1 MIRMTTP
8 MAAIDKK
15 IAKEINRA
23 ENEILK
29 KLSFIGE
36 NAVND
41 ARGNGDY
48 MDNTGNL
55 RSSIGYTIL
64 KNGETVRT
72 SSFDRVKQE
81 ASKAKIESTKLLDEL
96 RTKFNTGFVL
106 IVVAGMDYAVTVE
119 ARGRNVLSSSKLLA
133 EIMAKRLI

>member
-1 MIRMTTP
+1 MTTP
-8 MAAIDKK
+8 MDAIDKK

-81 ASKAKIESTKLLDEL
+81 ASKAKRESTKLLDEL

>member
-1 MIRMTTP
+1 MTTP
-8 MAAIDKK
+8 MDAIDKK

-41 ARGNGDY
+41 ARRTGSYID
-48 MDNTGNL
+48 DTGNL

-81 ASKAKIESTKLLDEL
+81 ASKAKRESTKLLDEL